1 MVNCLSSNVTDLLNL
16 LTLRIVSDFMFM
28 TKFKPIFIQLSE
40 IAKTRISLILI
51 ICCLFSINVNATS
64 ILLLGDSLSASRGM
78 QQKEGWVHLLNQQF
92 LQQKSPLKIIN
103 ASISGETTGGGLAR
117 LALIL
122 SRNEIDYLLIELGGN
137 DGLRGF
143 PPALIKNN
151 LLQIIKLAQA
161 KEIKVMLMDIR
172 IPPNYGARYT
182 KLFNNTFS
190 KVAQETKVTLL
201 PFFIEKIA
209 LQPTLMQKDGIHP
222 NKTAQPMISA
232 IMKKQLESTILNK

>member
-1 MVNCLSSNVTDLLNL
+1 
-16 LTLRIVSDFMFM
+16 M
-28 TKFKPIFIQLSE
+28 TKFKPIFIQLGE
-40 IAKTRISLILI
+40 IAKTRISLILV

-92 LQQKSPLKIIN
+92 SQQKSPLKIIN

-117 LALIL
+117 LSLIL
-122 SRNEIDYLLIELGGN
+122 SKNEIDYLLIELGGN

-161 KEIKVMLMDIR
+161 KGTKVMLMDIR

-209 LQPTLMQKDGIHP
+209 LQPTLMQSDGIHP
-222 NKTAQPMISA
+222 NKTAQPMIA
-232 IMKKQLESTILNK
+232 ATMKKQLENIILNK